1 MLHGLKK
8 PRFSLQT
15 RTHVSPI
22 STLCVQEAWSDDGEG
37 QEMEQ
42 TSGRAKQVIKKL
54 TITHTIN

>member
-42 TSGRAKQVIKKL
+42 TKKL
-54 TITHTIN
+54 KDKNGCKSQL